1 MRVAGAEGEPAKETA
16 VGRPVGTVTM
26 LFTDIE
32 GSTRLLHE
40 LGVDTYSDLLG
51 IHHRLMRS
59 AVASSNGV
67 EIKTEGDSFF
77 VVFKSASDALR
88 AAADAQRSLEA
99 QEWPRG
105 VRVLVRMGVHT
116 GDVHLSGGEYVGMD
130 VHLAARVSAAAHGGQ
145 VLLTE
150 ATRAVTEMILADGL
164 SIHDLGE
171 HMLKDIEQPEHLFQL
186 VIEGLTTEFPEPRA
200 MSTRFE
206 LLPAD
211 MSSFIGRGEEL
222 RLARELLDGTRLL
235 TLTGPGGTGKT
246 RLAVELARSVAGE
259 YEDGVAFVPLAPI
272 TDPGLVPSTIRQALG
287 ISEHL
292 GTAATET
299 LIEKLKDREVL
310 IVLDNFEQVVAA
322 TPTVS
327 TLLEA
332 IPGLTFVVSSRV
344 ALKIT
349 GEQEYAVPPLSI
361 PADADTIDMDSVSRS
376 DAVALF
382 MQRARA
388 VRSDFEL
395 THDNARAV
403 AEICARLDGLPLAI
417 ELAAARIKLLP
428 PAAILERL
436 SNRLNFLQSTA
447 SDRTDRQRTLRGAI
461 DWSYSLLAEP
471 ERALFRRLSIFV
483 GGWRLD
489 EAEHV
494 ASAAGILEEDLLD
507 GIAALVDHSLV
518 RRVDEDE
525 DVRFGMLETIR
536 EFGLEQLDAAGEK
549 DATGSRH
556 AECYAALAAAAE
568 PHLTAS
574 PEWPDRL
581 EAEHANI
588 RAAIRW
594 LADHDMEQCLLMCG
608 QLWRFWHLRGHL
620 REGSAIARTSLEDPR
635 AAAHTFSRAKALI
648 GLAGLVYWR
657 TEYKAARGYYEDALA
672 IAREIGDERVAV
684 ETLYSLAYVR
694 AIEAD
699 YDGAIRDFAEAQTLY
714 EAQGNELGATWAFE
728 SIGMIETLRG
738 RHEEAV
744 EMLNEGVER
753 FERLGDSF
761 GVRNVKAVLLRALM
775 HLSRI
780 DESWAL
786 ARVVL
791 TDAVDARDTTSVSAE
806 LLDIA
811 SLCALTGDYERAA
824 KLVGAAQ
831 RIIEESGG
839 QAPPQLVNRI
849 DATPSL
855 RDHIPAEQLTQLIA
869 DGHALTEEDA
879 LELALAH

>member
-1 MRVAGAEGEPAKETA
+1 
-16 VGRPVGTVTM
+16 M

-40 LGVDTYSDLLG
+40 LGVDAYSQLLG
-51 IHHRLMRS
+51 VHHGLLRT
-59 AVASSNGV
+59 AVAASNGV

-77 VVFKSASDALR
+77 VVFTSASDALC
-88 AAADAQRSLEA
+88 AAAEAQRSLAA
-99 QEWPRG
+99 QEWPMG
-105 VRVLVRMGVHT
+105 VHVLVRMGVHT
-116 GDVHLSGGEYVGMD
+116 GDVQLSSGDYVGMD
-130 VHLAARVSAAAHGGQ
+130 VHRAARVSAAAHGGQ

-150 ATRAVTEMILADGL
+150 ATRSVAEAMLPDGL

-171 HMLKDIEQPEHLFQL
+171 HLLKDIDQPEHLFQL
-186 VIEGLTTEFPEPRA
+186 AIDGLTTDFPEPRA

-211 MSSFIGRGEEL
+211 MSSFIGRDEEL
-222 RLARELLDGTRLL
+222 RRARELLMGTRLL

-246 RLAVELARSVAGE
+246 RLSVELARSVAAE

-287 ISEHL
+287 IGEQL

-299 LIEKLKDREVL
+299 LIQRLRDREVL
-310 IVLDNFEQVVAA
+310 IVLDNFEQVVGAA
-322 TPTVS
+322 STVS
-327 TLLEA
+327 SLLEA
-332 IPGLTFVVSSRV
+332 VPGLTFVVTSRV
-344 ALKIT
+344 ALKVT
-349 GEQEYAVPPLSI
+349 GEQEYAVPPLSV
-361 PADADTIDMDSVSRS
+361 PADAGTIDLESLSRS

-388 VRSDFEL
+388 VRSDFDL

-417 ELAAARIKLLP
+417 ELAASRIKLLP

-436 SNRLNFLQSTA
+436 SDRLNFLQSTA
-447 SDRTDRQRTLRGAI
+447 ADRTDRQRTLRGAI
-461 DWSYSLLAEP
+461 DWSYGLLAEP

-494 ASAAGILEEDLLD
+494 ASAASIIEEDLLD
-507 GIAALVDHSLV
+507 GVAALVDHSLV
-518 RRVDEDE
+518 RRVDQD
-525 DVRFGMLETIR
+525 DNVRFGMLETIR
-536 EFGLEQLDAAGEK
+536 EFGLEQLEAAGEK
-549 DATGSRH
+549 DVTGSRH
-556 AECYAALAAAAE
+556 AEWYAALAAAAE
-568 PHLTAS
+568 PHLTS
-574 PEWPDRL
+574 GPEWQDRL
-581 EAEHANI
+581 EGEHANI

-594 LADHDMEQCLLMCG
+594 LADHDIEQCLLMCG

-620 REGSAIARTSLEDPR
+620 REGSSIARSVLEDPR
-635 AAAHTFSRAKALI
+635 AAAHTFGRAKALV

-657 TEYKAARGYYEDALA
+657 TEYDAARRYYEEALS

-699 YDGAIRDFAEAQTLY
+699 YEGAIRDFAEAQSLY

-728 SIGMIETLRG
+728 SIGMVETLRG

-744 EMLNEGVER
+744 EMLIEGVRR
-753 FERLGDSF
+753 FERLGDAF

-780 DESWAL
+780 DEAWGL
-786 ARVVL
+786 ARAVL

-824 KLVGAAQ
+824 KLMGAAQ

-839 QAPPQLVNRI
+839 QAPPELVNRI
-849 DATPSL
+849 DANPSL
-855 RDHIPAEQLTQLIA
+855 REHIPADRLTQLLA
-869 DGHALTEEDA
+869 DGHALTDEAA
-879 LELALAH
+879 LELALAR